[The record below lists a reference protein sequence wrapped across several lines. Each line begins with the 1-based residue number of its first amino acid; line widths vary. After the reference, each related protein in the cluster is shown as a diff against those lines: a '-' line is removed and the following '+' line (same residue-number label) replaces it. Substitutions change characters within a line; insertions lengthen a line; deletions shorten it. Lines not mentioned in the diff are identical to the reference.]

1 MEQNCFV
8 CVLLCIFRI
17 WWTNSKGRVTFI
29 FELMRPQHWPNH
41 NSYRLVILMVNST
54 HIDLQHILSRGCWG
68 QVFEAALISYTQNQ
82 LLSFIKLV
90 WSSGMHSG
98 LSPRRPGFNPWP
110 RQYFFFFFQLI
121 YKPCRPSWRS

>member
-82 LLSFIKLV
+82 LYNFKSWCGLV
-90 WSSGMHSG
+90 VCIVNCH
-98 LSPRRPGFNPWP
+98 PRDPGSIPGPGNI
-110 RQYFFFFFQLI
+110 FFSFFQLI
-121 YKPCRPSWRS
+121 YKPCRPSWGS